1 MSLTIIISALGK
13 NLYKIDNWI
22 SSDILNAVNEI
33 IIVVQKPENFEP
45 EIKKLKNIGCKVF
58 IDNQLGLSRS
68 RNIGIRN
75 CKSDFFWILDD
86 DIYTNLNMIESI
98 LDQIKFNQADIY
110 TFRIAKDKTGNIMY
124 KKYSNNPKVSKLR
137 LLQTS
142 SIELIVSKK
151 IINKYNIFF
160 NENFGLGSKYPMC
173 EENLFLLDYY
183 QKNIKIIHIPKVIV
197 VHEDIGSGYAPIN
210 NNSLIAKGYV
220 CQKFGLIG
228 LLVIL
233 RWYFRII
240 IKYQKFSS
248 IRYFLK
254 GYLIKKI

>member
-1 MSLTIIISALGK
+1 MNLAIIISALGK

-22 SSDILNAVNEI
+22 SNDILNVVNEI
-33 IIVVQKPENFEP
+33 IIVVQKSENFEA
-45 EIKKLKNIGCKVF
+45 EIKKLKNIGCKIF
-58 IDNQLGLSRS
+58 IDDQLGLSRS
-68 RNIGIRN
+68 RNIGIKN

-98 LDQIKFNQADIY
+98 LDQIKSNKADIY
-110 TFRIAKDKTGNIMY
+110 TFRIARNKTCDIMY

-137 LLQTS
+137 LLKTS

-197 VHEDIGSGYAPIN
+197 VHENIGSGYTSIN
-210 NNSLIAKGYV
+210 NNSLIAKGYI

-233 RWYFRII
+233 RWYLRII

-254 GYLIKKI
+254 GYLIKNI

>member
-1 MSLTIIISALGK
+1 MNLAIIISALGK
-13 NLYKIDNWI
+13 NLYKINNWI
-22 SSDILNAVNEI
+22 SADILNTVNEI
-33 IIVVQKPENFEP
+33 IIVVQKSENFEA

-68 RNIGIRN
+68 RNIGIKN
-75 CKSDFFWILDD
+75 CESDFFWILDD
-86 DIYTNLNMIESI
+86 DVYTNLNMIESI
-98 LDQIKFNQADIY
+98 LDQIKSNKADIY
-110 TFRIAKDKTGNIMY
+110 TFRISRNKRCDIMY

-137 LLQTS
+137 LLKIS

-160 NENFGLGSKYPMC
+160 NESFGLGSKYPMC

-197 VHEDIGSGYAPIN
+197 VHENFGSGYAPID

-254 GYLIKKI
+254 GYLIKNI

>member
-1 MSLTIIISALGK
+1 MNLAIIISALGK

-22 SSDILNAVNEI
+22 SNDILNVVNEI
-33 IIVVQKPENFEP
+33 IIVVQKSENFEA
-45 EIKKLKNIGCKVF
+45 EIKKLKNIGCKIF
-58 IDNQLGLSRS
+58 IDDQLGLSRS
-68 RNIGIRN
+68 RNIGIKN

-98 LDQIKFNQADIY
+98 LDQIKSNKADIY
-110 TFRIAKDKTGNIMY
+110 TFRIARNKTCDIMY

-137 LLQTS
+137 LLKTS

-197 VHEDIGSGYAPIN
+197 EHENIGSGYTSIN
-210 NNSLIAKGYV
+210 NNSLIAKGYI

-233 RWYFRII
+233 RWYLRII

-254 GYLIKKI
+254 GYLIKNI